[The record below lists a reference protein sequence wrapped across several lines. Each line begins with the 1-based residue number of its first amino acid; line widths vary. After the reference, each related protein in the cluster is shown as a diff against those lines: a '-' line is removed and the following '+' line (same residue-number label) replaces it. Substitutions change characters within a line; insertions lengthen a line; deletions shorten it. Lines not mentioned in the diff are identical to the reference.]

1 HNNITEIKG
10 LETLKNLVNL
20 NLNDNKLTEIKG
32 LETLVN
38 LETLYL
44 DSNQLT
50 DLHNL
55 ESLEKLEKLKLL
67 YLNFNPLEG
76 EEKQFAT
83 YVQDFE
89 VDKVK
94 EFLESYKKWKQVTGK

>member
-1 HNNITEIKG
+1 D
-10 LETLKNLVNL
+10 TLNKLVNL
-20 NLNDNKLTEIKG
+20 NLNDNNIKEIKG

-38 LETLYL
+38 LENLYL

-50 DLHNL
+50 DFHNL

-67 YLNFNPLEG
+67 YLNFNPVEG

-94 EFLESYKKWKQVTGK
+94 EFLDSYKKWKQGNGK